1 VITERATGCV
11 FVVYSWVWK
20 CFRGTRCL
28 GEEVIEIER
37 ADDNPFERKQS
48 GWADGGGREKME
60 GRQILGAAEKT

>member
-1 VITERATGCV
+1 
-11 FVVYSWVWK
+11 
-20 CFRGTRCL
+20 L